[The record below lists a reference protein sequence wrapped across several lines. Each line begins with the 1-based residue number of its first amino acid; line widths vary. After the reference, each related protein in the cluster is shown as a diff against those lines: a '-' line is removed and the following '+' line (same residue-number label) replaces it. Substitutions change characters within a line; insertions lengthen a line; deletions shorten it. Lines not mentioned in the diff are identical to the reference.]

1 MFGNLHCINYIF
13 LERYKYAL
21 RCTVGILEFLYMKAA
36 WAYPQGGQGGP
47 WPTPNSGK

>member
-1 MFGNLHCINYIF
+1 MCELMFGNLHCINYIF

-36 WAYPQGGQGGP
+36 QPCFYFAVLQSHYG
-47 WPTPNSGK
+47 S